1 MSLFDS
7 LIVQPIFNLL
17 VLIYGLLPGGDFG
30 ISLILFT
37 VLVRFLMWPLV
48 KKQLHQTKLMRK
60 LQPELKKLKAKTK
73 GDKQLEAKLMMELY
87 KERGVKPF
95 SSFGLLF
102 LQLPIFIALFRVI
115 QIITSER
122 DKIEAFTYAPIE
134 QLKPIADII
143 GSATHQF
150 DESLLGIV
158 NLTKTGFQDGAI
170 YWPVIIIAAIAAV
183 LQYIQSRQ
191 ITPNL
196 ESNKKLRDVFKD
208 SAAGKDVDQS
218 EISTIMTNRMIMI
231 FPFLTFSIGLYLPG
245 ALVLYFAASSVVAVI
260 QQHLLLSRDV
270 EEMEVIADMETSTAT
285 GAKKTK
291 SAAAQKRAANATE
304 ATVTSS
310 KKKKKKKGR
319 R

>member
-1 MSLFDS
+1 MSLFDT

-17 VLIYGLLPGGDFG
+17 ALIYGLIPGSDFG

-37 VLVRFLMWPLV
+37 VLVRLLMWPLV

-73 GDKQLEAKLMMELY
+73 GNKQLEAQLMMELY

-115 QIITSER
+115 QIITTQR
-122 DKIEAFTYAPIE
+122 DRVESFTYAPVE

-143 GSATHQF
+143 GSSTHKF

-158 NLTKTGFQDGAI
+158 NLSRTGFSDGAI
-170 YWPVIIIAAIAAV
+170 YWPVIIIAATAAV

-191 ITPNL
+191 ITPSPD
-196 ESNKKLRDVFKD
+196 SNKKLRDIFKD
-208 SAAGKDVDQS
+208 SAAGKNVDQS
-218 EISTIMTNRMIMI
+218 EISTIMSSRMIVL

-245 ALVLYFAASSVVAVI
+245 ALVLYFASSSVVAVI
-260 QQHLLLSRDV
+260 QQHLLLGRDV
-270 EEMEVIADMETSTAT
+270 EEMEIIADMETKKPAD
-285 GAKKTK
+285 KTK
-291 SAAAQKRAANATE
+291 ASTESANKRAANATE
-304 ATVTSS
+304 ATLTSS